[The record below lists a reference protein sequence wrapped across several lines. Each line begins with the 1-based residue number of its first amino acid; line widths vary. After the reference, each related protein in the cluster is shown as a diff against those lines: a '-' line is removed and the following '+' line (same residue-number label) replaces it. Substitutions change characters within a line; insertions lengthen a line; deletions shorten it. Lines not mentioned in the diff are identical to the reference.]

1 MQSSKKLDILSIHSR
16 KELITNET
24 YGQPISLL
32 VESTPHGGDVVRFV
46 VEGDMDA
53 DLDSSLSSLNPL
65 SVPSVSLHN
74 KNIISNLLMNGLY

>member
-1 MQSSKKLDILSIHSR
+1 MQSSKKLNILSIYSR

-32 VESTPHGGDVVRFV
+32 VESTPHGGDVRFV

-74 KNIISNLLMNGLY
+74 KNIISNLLE